1 MTDEG
6 EDTAEASTALLMR
19 AARGAYAGSIRH
31 ELHAAGID
39 DLPRNGVFILTG
51 LDTSGGGSGARR
63 ADLPGDLGVTKQAV
77 SQVVDVLASRGYV
90 VRQPDPDDRRRISLE
105 LTERGRAAVAAARR
119 GVAAVDEQLTE
130 RITPEQ
136 LAGLRSAL
144 LALAEIGSADSE
156 AGVARRLPERQLRR
170 FCPIFPVRDLAAS
183 LAHYASLGFHTEPY
197 EDGDTYG
204 FANRERCGLHLHEST
219 YYGDRAAAYLY
230 VRDADALHAEWTRPG
245 VGGVTTPVH
254 TTDYEMRQGSHTDPD
269 GNVIQFGSDIR
280 GTRYACEPAAGQG
293 AAREGAAG
301 EG

>member
-6 EDTAEASTALLMR
+6 DDTADHSTAMLMR
-19 AARGAYAGSIRH
+19 AARGVYAGSIRH

-39 DLPRNGVFILTG
+39 DLPRNGVFILSG
-51 LDTSGGGSGARR
+51 LATPGGGSGGGSGGPR

-77 SQVVDVLASRGYV
+77 SQVVDLLTTRGYV
-90 VRQPDPDDRRRISLE
+90 VRQPDPADRRRISLE

-119 GVAAVDEQLTE
+119 GAAAVDEQLSE
-130 RITPEQ
+130 RITAEQ
-136 LAGLRSAL
+136 VAGMRSAL
-144 LALAEIGSADSE
+144 LALAGIGADGSA
-156 AGVARRLPERQLRR
+156 AGVSRSRPDRQLRR

-183 LAHYASLGFHTEPY
+183 LAHYASLGFRTEAY

-230 VRDADALHAEWTRPG
+230 VRDADALYEEWTRPG
-245 VGGVTTPVH
+245 VGGVTSPVN
-254 TTDYEMRQGSHTDPD
+254 TTDYDMRQGSHTDPD

-280 GTRYACEPAAGQG
+280 GAEDEAGADEAAADEAAAG
-293 AAREGAAG
+293 
-301 EG
+301 